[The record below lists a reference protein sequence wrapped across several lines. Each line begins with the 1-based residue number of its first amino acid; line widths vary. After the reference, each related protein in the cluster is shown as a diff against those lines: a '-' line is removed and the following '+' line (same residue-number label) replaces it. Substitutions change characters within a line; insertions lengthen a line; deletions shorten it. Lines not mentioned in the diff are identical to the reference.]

1 MSLLRKFS
9 KEDIQTYRD
18 KDFFTLLGTKS
29 LSVEN
34 QFDYDTVGTGSVTYL
49 PLENK
54 FELSC
59 GAGEFVVHS
68 TNYNAPYFEGKVQKI
83 ELTMED
89 FAPVANVQKGY
100 GYLDFTDNDPANF
113 FSNQDGVFLLSEG
126 ATVTLKTYRE
136 GNELNSIDI
145 TSI

>member
-1 MSLLRKFS
+1 MTLLRKFS

-18 KDFFTLLGTKS
+18 KDFFTLIGTKS

-34 QFDYDTVGTGSVTYL
+34 QFDYDTVGTGTVTYL

-59 GAGEFVVHS
+59 AAGEFVIHS
-68 TNYNAPYFEGKVQKI
+68 TNYNAPYFEGKVQKV

-89 FAPVANVQKGY
+89 FGDVGVQKKGLQIWCVIRVPIHLHDMRIAIA
-100 GYLDFTDNDPANF
+100 G
-113 FSNQDGVFLLSEG
+113 
-126 ATVTLKTYRE
+126 
-136 GNELNSIDI
+136 
-145 TSI
+145 